1 MVGMTTRMWL
11 QDLLYGSLP
20 EEGCLYSSVCLQSS
34 KKEDNLE
41 EFVNTSPGKGV
52 PYDLFKSL
60 LLTSLPQGETD
71 RRAMSQ
77 MTRDTLALVHQ
88 LWLLRS

>member
-20 EEGCLYSSVCLQSS
+20 EEGRLYSSACLQSS

-41 EFVNTSPGKGV
+41 EFVNTSPGAKESHLASLRVCCCPLYLKG
-52 PYDLFKSL
+52 
-60 LLTSLPQGETD
+60 
-71 RRAMSQ
+71 RQ
-77 MTRDTLALVHQ
+77 MQEL
-88 LWLLRS
+88 